1 MRADKTSLI
10 VTTYNEQNSIGKLI
24 DSILKQSKLPD
35 EVIVVDGG
43 SRDKTIKEIE
53 RKRLQ
58 NKGKL
63 QIRVIKK
70 IGNRSIG
77 RNEAT
82 KVATGNIILCTDA
95 GCILD
100 KNWVKNII
108 KPFENKKFDVVAG
121 YYKGL
126 SGNIFQKSLV
136 PYVLV
141 MEDKIKDKF
150 LPSTRSMGF
159 RKSVWEKVGG
169 FNEKLSH
176 NEDYDFAK
184 KLEKNKSK
192 ILFAKDAVVY
202 WIPRKNLKEVFIMFF
217 RFSLGDIQAN
227 ILREKVLLIFLRYF
241 LMVYFLLVALV
252 LKSFA
257 LYIIF
262 VFLILLY
269 FSWTI
274 YKNYKYVKDCRAFF
288 YLPLFQ
294 LTSDMAVMLGSF
306 LGLVQK
312 IYLKNIWKLL
322 LANKWF
328 FLIVLIYIA
337 EIILVIDW
345 GIPNNAHPFNYHMDE
360 WHFSQAIRTF
370 LKYGTG
376 SISGAASIP
385 LFHIV
390 STIFF
395 LAPFYLAKIINPA
408 VIKNSLD
415 NIPVQHNLFEILR
428 LHTLFYGVLSVST
441 IFIFLKKSAVRF
453 SLIFTGIFAFTP
465 LWIFLSNFYKYDI
478 ALTFWIILTI
488 YFIFRFYKTQKI
500 ENYLLAG
507 AACGLALST
516 KFTAAPLFAGF
527 LFSYFI
533 FCKRIKIK
541 QLTFCIFSTV
551 LIFAFLG
558 IPDFLF
564 NKGSYWQLI
573 NSTLV
578 QPLREGTIL
587 NLRQPVETFLFF
599 NEYFSI
605 FGYILI
611 LLSYISFL
619 YWTVLLIKKIIHRN
633 LDKYKFHLFFY
644 VTNIFFLI
652 SLFIFGLDGGGN
664 RALVLLP
671 FMVIFSAFFIE
682 ELITKLNLNVKQI
695 KLLTAF
701 LIFGLIFQFAQSF
714 SWTTVKFFQDPRVSS
729 SNWIIDNIPV
739 GSTIGIENIPIYQ
752 SLPDLVL
759 KEYSLKEYAK
769 KIINRY
775 KYEIVS
781 PESKLLPKYVVFTQ
795 DYKNMD
801 YIKKSPKKDLFN
813 KLKKE
818 KYKRVAV
825 FSPDLRFFDLFS
837 DRLNFIIIF
846 PSPITIAIYEK

>member
-192 ILFAKDAVVY
+192 IVFAKDAVVY
-202 WIPRKNLKEVFIMFF
+202 WIPRKNLKEAFIMFF

-227 ILREKVLLIFLRYF
+227 ILREKVLLIFFRYF
-241 LMVYFLLVALV
+241 LMLYLLLVTLILKSLV
-252 LKSFA
+252 LN
-257 LYIIF
+257 IIF
-262 VFLILLY
+262 ISIILLY
-269 FSWTI
+269 FVWAI
-274 YKNYKYVKDCRAFF
+274 FKNYKYVKDYIGFL
-288 YLPLFQ
+288 YLPLLQ
-294 LTSDMAVMLGSF
+294 VTSDLAVIFGSSV
-306 LGLVQK
+306 GLIQK
-312 IYLKNIWKLL
+312 LAPKTIRKSV

-328 FLIVLIYIA
+328 FLIILIYII

-345 GIPNNAHPFNYHMDE
+345 GIPNLNHPFNYHMDE

-370 LKYGTG
+370 LKFGTG

-390 STIFF
+390 SSIFF
-395 LAPFYLAKIINPA
+395 LVPFYLTKIVNPL

-415 NIPVQHNLFEILR
+415 NIPMQHTLFEILR
-428 LHTLFYGVLSVST
+428 LHTLFYGLLSLVTLYT
-441 IFIFLKKSAVRF
+441 ILKKTLKYF
-453 SLIFTGIFAFTP
+453 PLLFLGMFAFTP

-478 ALTFWIILTI
+478 TLAFWIILTI
-488 YFIFRFYKTQKI
+488 YFILKFSQTKKI
-500 ENYLLAG
+500 EHYLLAG
-507 AACGLALST
+507 IACGLSIST
-516 KFTAAPLFAGF
+516 KFTALPLFAGY

-533 FCKRIKIK
+533 FVKQKNIK
-541 QLTFCIFSTV
+541 QFLFCVFST
-551 LIFAFLG
+551 IFIFIFLG
-558 IPDFLF
+558 IPDLLF
-564 NKGSYWQLI
+564 NKGNYNQLI
-573 NSTLV
+573 YSTLV
-578 QPLREGTIL
+578 QPLREGSIL
-587 NLRQPVETFLFF
+587 NLKQPVESFLLF
-599 NEYFSI
+599 NEYPSI

-611 LLSYISFL
+611 SLFYIGFL
-619 YWTVLLIKKIIHRN
+619 YWTILLIGKIFQRN
-633 LDKYKFHLFFY
+633 LNKYRFHLFLY
-644 VTNIFFLI
+644 VTYVFFFA
-652 SLFIFGLDGGGN
+652 SLFPFGIDGGGN

-671 FMVIFSAFFIE
+671 FMILLSAFFVE
-682 ELITKLNLNVKQI
+682 ELIIKFRINEKQI
-695 KLLTAF
+695 KLLTAL
-701 LIFGLIFQFAQSF
+701 LIFGLIFQFVQSF
-714 SWTTVKFFQDPRVSS
+714 SWTLVKLYQDPRFSS
-729 SNWIIDNIPV
+729 SNWITNNIPA
-739 GSTIGIENIPIYQ
+739 GSSIGIENIPIYQ
-752 SLPDLVL
+752 SLPDLIL
-759 KEYSLKEYAK
+759 KEYSRKEYSK
-769 KIINRY
+769 NTENKY
-775 KYEIVS
+775 KYGIVS
-781 PESKLLPKYVVFTQ
+781 PESKSLTKYVIITQ

-801 YIKKSPKKDLFN
+801 YIKKSPKKDLV
-813 KLKKE
+813 KRLKEE
-818 KYKRVAV
+818 KFKKIAV
-825 FSPDLRFFDLFS
+825 FSPDLIFFDLFS

-846 PSPITIAIYEK
+846 PSPITISIYEK